1 VLDLPQVPL
10 NVPLPV
16 PDTSPLPV
24 AAKPVTTRA
33 AATTA
38 TTAPGTH
45 TAPTSSSTVKPAV
58 ATTPTT
64 LPAAR

>member
-24 AAKPVTTRA
+24 AAKPATTH

-38 TTAPGTH
+38 PNTH
-45 TAPTSSSTVKPAV
+45 TAPSTSSPAKPAV
-58 ATTPTT
+58 ASTPTT
-64 LPAAR
+64 VPAAR